1 MKGNEKVLTALNGL
15 LSDELAAINQYMVQ
29 ASVCDVWG
37 YGKLNTL
44 LEAHAHAEMK
54 HAEKLIDRIVFLE
67 GTPIVS
73 RLGPIRIGEQ
83 VPLMIE
89 NDRGAESTA
98 ILNYNLGVKVCVDMG
113 DDGTREILEGNLRDE
128 EGHLEDVEAQH
139 TQLKQM
145 GLQNYLSAQIG

>member
-1 MKGNEKVLTALNGL
+1 
-15 LSDELAAINQYMVQ
+15 
-29 ASVCDVWG
+29 
-37 YGKLNTL
+37 
-44 LEAHAHAEMK
+44 
-54 HAEKLIDRIVFLE
+54 
-67 GTPIVS
+67 
-73 RLGPIRIGEQ
+73 
-83 VPLMIE
+83 MIE

-128 EGHLEDVEAQH
+128 EGHLEDVEAQL

>member
-54 HAEKLIDRIVFLE
+54 HAEKLIARILFLE
-67 GTPIVS
+67 GFPVVTSLDKISIGRVIEDMLANDLALE
-73 RLGPIRIGEQ
+73 LGA
-83 VPLMIE
+83 VTTY
-89 NDRGAESTA
+89 NSA
-98 ILNYNLGVKVCVDMG
+98 IAVAVGVG
-113 DDGTREILEGNLRDE
+113 DNATRDLLEGNLEDE
-128 EGHLEDVEAQH
+128 IAHIDEIESML
-139 TQLKQM
+139 
-145 GLQNYLSAQIG
+145 AQIKQLDSVMFLVKNG